1 MRIKSMMVKGFKAC
15 HQLEFEPGYVNVFI
29 GSNGSGKSTLLEAI
43 GLLSAAMTDRVNN
56 SALKDKGIRLSADD
70 LFQSRFRNTRQSP
83 TMDFEIVWSDAQVNP
98 QEEFTYRVSLNAPKG
113 DSAWRYHSEVLLE
126 GKKRLFGRSGASY
139 REYNSFVGGLMLEKN
154 EDIQR
159 ILPSVDKLQRYGIFQ
174 PNTPTLRGETDSFQ
188 ADPIG
193 LCGGRLAEAIEDIL
207 VDGDPE
213 KFGSLW
219 LGDVLDLI
227 DWAKQIKIKPP
238 NKSNINAAV
247 PTTRRIIE
255 FTDRYMTE
263 GKRFTAYDASEGAL
277 YVLLLLSLAVHERA
291 PSIFAIDNFDH
302 AMNPR
307 LAKATTRV
315 FCDLILEAQ
324 KTVFLTT
331 HNPLVLDGLD
341 IQNDNIRLFVID
353 RTGNGFAHIRRIE
366 IDQSLIEQNQPLS
379 RLWVNGRLGGVPE
392 LI

>member
-1 MRIKSMMVKGFKAC
+1 MRIHSIMVKGFKVC
-15 HQLEFEPGYVNVFI
+15 HQLEFEPGYVNVII

-56 SALKDKGIRLSADD
+56 AALKDKGIRLSAED

-83 TMDFEIVWSDAQVNP
+83 TMDFEIVWSDDQVDT
-98 QEEFTYRVSLNAPKG
+98 QDMFTYRVSLNAPKG

-126 GKKRLFGRSGASY
+126 GKRRLFGRSGASY
-139 REYNSFVGGLMLEKN
+139 REYNNFVGGLMLEKN

-159 ILPSVDKLQRYGIFQ
+159 ILPSVDKLQRYGIYQ
-174 PNTPTLRGETDSFQ
+174 PNTPTLRGQTDAFQ

-207 VDGDPE
+207 VAGDSE

-219 LGDVLDLI
+219 LDDVLDLI

-238 NKSNINAAV
+238 NKSNINASV

-255 FTDRYMTE
+255 FTDRYMSE

-277 YVLLLLSLAVHERA
+277 YVLLLLSLAVHEKA

-315 FCDLILEAQ
+315 FCDLILDAQ

-341 IQNDNIRLFVID
+341 IQNDNIRLFVMD
-353 RTGNGFAHIRRIE
+353 RSGNGFANIRRIE